1 MISRK
6 DLKAKV
12 LHWRKKESHFCQ
24 KNLTL
29 NKSTNIKINGYSYK
43 LINWPI
49 VHRILNPASICAIL
63 GEKIPPSMSMKILLR
78 RINRLSIS
86 FRLQS
91 TVKEETLSARKS
103 SKWKIIVNHKI
114 RGKFNTLLRFKLDPT
129 INLILHSVLITG
141 CNLKSKIMATI
152 MNLEIKRKNRICLK
166 SRLRVRIEIHSRK
179 KCTKSMLILKLKQH
193 HLRKITWSIFRFHT
207 ISLPSITTS
216 LPWNSIK
223 MQLSSLASSNLRYMM
238 LQLVGPR
245 QSSRGRRRESTMII
259 LIRIQWYSK
268 NCPHK
273 PIYLAFSS
281 AITSTDSTTRGTRST
296 RLILPINWRSIERKE
311 TIKLVKI

>member
-207 ISLPSITTS
+207 TSQPST
-216 LPWNSIK
+216 SIK
-223 MQLSSLASSNLRYMM
+223 MQLSSQASSNLRYMM

-268 NCPHK
+268 KCPRK